1 MRAQT
6 GTAAKAEAMESA
18 SLADFKPLPQGGD
31 QYPLEYIENNSVV
44 KLKENDE
51 LIQIGVCDPADEALL
66 QTLRNFHGKQVAF
79 FSIDKSELA
88 GYLGERLSEVD
99 TARSRA
105 ADDEKLLLDKLANDA
120 PVINLVNSLLIEA
133 IRLEA
138 SDIHVECFSERML
151 VRYRLDGALQTV
163 RQLDKDSFPAVA
175 SRLKI
180 MANLN
185 IMERRLPQDGRITVH
200 LGGDVVD
207 MRMSVVPISSGES
220 IVLRLFN
227 KKRAPLTVEQLG
239 LSGEGQELLRR
250 LARSPNGLILV
261 TGPTGS
267 GKTTSLNALLQEIK
281 SESQKIIT
289 IEDPIEY
296 VIDGV
301 DQIQTNE
308 RIGLTF
314 DSLLRRI
321 LRQDPNIIMV
331 GEIRDSPTAELAIR
345 AALTGHL
352 VLSTLHTRDSVS
364 VITRLKNMEIEP
376 YLIAAVLK
384 GSVAQRLVRHICPAC
399 SRPVKPTAYQREQLE
414 RGGLAADR
422 LYEGAGCKA
431 CHQTGF
437 RGRIGVFELFA
448 SDEEV
453 EEMIIAGRRDADI
466 RAYLEG
472 RGMVPLI
479 GDGLAKV
486 CEGVT
491 TLAEVERAV
500 LG

>member
-1 MRAQT
+1 
-6 GTAAKAEAMESA
+6 MESV

-44 KLKENDE
+44 KLRETDE

-66 QTLRNFHGKQVAF
+66 ETLRNFHQKQVLF
-79 FSIDKSELA
+79 FSIDRSELA
-88 GYLGERLSEVD
+88 GYLGERLSEID
-99 TARSRA
+99 TAQSRA

-133 IRLEA
+133 IRLAA
-138 SDIHVECFSERML
+138 SDIHVECFAERMV

-227 KKRAPLTVEQLG
+227 KKRAPLTVGQLG

-281 SESQKIIT
+281 SDSQKIIT

-331 GEIRDSPTAELAIR
+331 GEIRDSQTAELAIR

-384 GSVAQRLVRHICPAC
+384 GAVAQRLVRRICPTC
-399 SRPVKPTAYQREQLE
+399 SRPVRPTAYQREQLG
-414 RGGLAADR
+414 RGGLAVGR

-437 RGRIGVFELFA
+437 RGRTGVFELFE
-448 SDEEV
+448 SNEEV
-453 EEMIIAGRRDADI
+453 EEMIIAGRRDSDI

-479 GDGLAKV
+479 SDGLAKV
-486 CEGVT
+486 SEGVT
-491 TLAEVERAV
+491 TLTEVERAV